1 MTIAAALDTF
11 LADATR
17 VARLRPNT
25 VRAYRADLT
34 ITAAQPDQ
42 LIFTILR
49 ETRTRAGTVRW
60 RKGAV
65 DNQRIEDCH
74 E

>member
-1 MTIAAALDTF
+1 MIIAAALDTF

-25 VRAYRADLT
+25 VRAYPADLT
-34 ITAAQPDQ
+34 STTVQPYR

-49 ETRTRAGTVRW
+49 ETRMRAGTVRW
-60 RKGAV
+60 MQGAV
-65 DNQRIEDCH
+65 DHQQVEDCH